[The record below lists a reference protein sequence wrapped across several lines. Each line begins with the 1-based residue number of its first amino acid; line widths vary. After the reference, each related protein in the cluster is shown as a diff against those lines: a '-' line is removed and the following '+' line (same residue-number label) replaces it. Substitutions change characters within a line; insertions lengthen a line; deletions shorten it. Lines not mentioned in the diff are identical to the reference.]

1 MTANYDCCPFIH
13 PHVYNTYMHPTTHI
27 TYTHAHRE
35 ENIKI
40 QIDSDEEEQEKNWG
54 AKPKTKK
61 RRKITSLVTTLQRL
75 APYNTYFKS

>member
-27 TYTHAHRE
+27 TYTHTHRE

-40 QIDSDEEEQEKNWG
+40 QTQAQDKEEKEDNQPSDNT
-54 AKPKTKK
+54 AKIGT
-61 RRKITSLVTTLQRL
+61 I
-75 APYNTYFKS
+75 